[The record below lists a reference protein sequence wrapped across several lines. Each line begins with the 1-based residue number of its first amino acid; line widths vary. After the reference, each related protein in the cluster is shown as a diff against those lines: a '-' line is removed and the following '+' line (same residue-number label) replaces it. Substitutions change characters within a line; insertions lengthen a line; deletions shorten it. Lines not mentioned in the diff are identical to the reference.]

1 MKKKLMKIRNWLIEN
16 YLIPVLMKNTK
27 MNLVLNKGVNTL
39 VRAAVLQCLNNT
51 RYHINMVIS
60 LNIEGKVKLWNSIF
74 SIFWMI

>member
-1 MKKKLMKIRNWLIEN
+1 MKKKLLKIRNWLIEN

-39 VRAAVLQCLNNT
+39 VRAAVLQCLNNA